1 MELSIIKSMIKFR
14 GLDLINKLKYKRT
27 SSVTGIYNTQDILVG
42 KKAVHILRFTDDD
55 VFEIEVGDHEREVP
69 E

>member
-1 MELSIIKSMIKFR
+1 M
-14 GLDLINKLKYKRT
+14 INKLKYKRA